1 MAKNKVKV
9 PVIMQMEMLECGAAA
24 LCMILAYYGKWL
36 PLEKVREACGVSRDG
51 SKAKNMLAAARSY
64 GLTAKGFR
72 GEVEDVKKAPLP
84 AIIHWNFN
92 HFVVLTGFSNKY
104 VYLNDP
110 AAGAVRAPLEEFDK
124 SFTGIY
130 LIFEPSDAFV
140 PGGKPKSMLGFA
152 KRRLKGTL
160 VSFVFVVLTG
170 ILSSVIGI
178 VNPVF
183 SRVFLDRVLSGAN
196 PEWLTPLIFGMAGLA
211 TASILVS
218 LINTI
223 TLYKIRGKLAIVANS
238 GFLWHVIRLPIKFFS
253 QRMVGDISERQAS
266 NETIAETLIAQ
277 LAPLI
282 LNFAMMVIYL
292 VVMIIYSPLLTVIG
306 LGSILI
312 NMLTAAVISK
322 KRVNITRVQM
332 RDKGK
337 LTGITIGGI
346 EMIETIKSAGAE
358 NGYFEQWSGVQAS
371 VNASQVRFIKT
382 NLYLGAI
389 PDLVS
394 SMSAVAILIAGVFL
408 ILRQQFTVGML
419 LAFQSFLTS
428 FTTPVQSLITAGQSI
443 QEMRVSMER
452 IEDVTNYQTDVELEE
467 LPDDLDSFDKLRG
480 NIEMKNVTFGYSP
493 MDPPLIENFNMTV
506 NAGQS
511 VALVGASGCGK
522 STLAKLLS
530 GLYEPW
536 SGEILFDGK
545 PHGEIGCQT
554 FTSSVAVVDQD
565 IVIFEDTISA
575 NVKLW
580 DDSIEDF
587 EAIIACKDAGIHQ
600 DILLRPDGYRHKLIE
615 GGKNFSGGQRQRLE
629 IARTLASD
637 PAILVMDEAT
647 SALDAK
653 TESEVTN
660 AIKERGITCVVI
672 AHRLSTIRGCDEIIV
687 IDKGKVIERGTH
699 DELVGRGGFY
709 TRLATTE

>member
-545 PHGEIGCQT
+545 PHGEIGRQT